1 MPIVRIEM
9 LPGRSQEIKQRLTT
23 EMTTLLAR
31 ELGVDA
37 AHIYVMFS
45 EVAHKD
51 WAVGGRF
58 FAQPPSAQ
66 TAKE

>member
-9 LPGRSQEIKQRLTT
+9 LPGRSQETKQRLAT
-23 EMTTLLAR
+23 EMTTLVAR

-45 EVAHKD
+45 EVAHND
-51 WAVGGRF
+51 WAVAGQF
-58 FAQPPSAQ
+58 FPQPPSAQ
-66 TAKE
+66 AAKE